1 MTNTTRK
8 YDNDVLID
16 IGLHNITTGHA
27 DFVYPC
33 DDDGT
38 RASDAICLRL
48 GRSVMG
54 GANVFFAD
62 LDTFGSFALDLLQ
75 QFTALMVEHGEAQ
88 AAIAAS
94 ALDDMYPSPFTV
106 VGALTYDPDLDTLS

>member
-8 YDNDVLID
+8 YDDALID
-16 IGLHNITTGHA
+16 IGLHHITTAHA
-27 DFVYPC
+27 DFVWPR

-38 RASDAICLRL
+38 RADDAIRVRV
-48 GRSVMG
+48 GGKYFG
-54 GANVFFAD
+54 GATLFFAD

-75 QFTALMVEHGEAQ
+75 QFTSLAIEHGEAQ

-94 ALDDMYPSPFTV
+94 ALEDMHPSPFTV
-106 VGALTYDPDLDTLS
+106 DGALTYDPDLDTLS